1 MSILDKTTT
10 TVDATLTTKGRLLLA
25 EGGSFDISYFCLTDQ
40 GIDYRKHN
48 ETSPSGSTY
57 YGKALTDMP
66 LLEASVHA
74 EHSFTNKLVSLPPNI
89 DSLPV
94 ITGLDNKSFGA
105 MIYDHTWTPTM
116 VGTSYSGTYQWIIGD
131 TTNVTPTGVTQDDS
145 ISVLSQ
151 IYHPD
156 QAMAQP
162 GSFTGKTLT
171 LRPHE
176 TNFDVSFLVTVIAN
190 NGIWG
195 SFTVS
200 WGNNILRR
208 AVTDNPKG

>member
-25 EGGSFDISYFCLTDQ
+25 EGGSFDIAYFCLSDQ
-40 GIDYRKHN
+40 GVDYRKFN
-48 ETSPSGSTY
+48 ESSPSGSAY
-57 YGKALTDMP
+57 YGKAFTDMP

-74 EHSFTNKLVSLPPNI
+74 EHSFTNKLVSLPPNV

-94 ITGLDNKSFGA
+94 ITGLDDKAFGT

-116 VGTSYSGTYQWIIGD
+116 VGANYTGTYQWIIGD
-131 TTNVTPTGVTQDDS
+131 TTNVDVSGVSQDDS
-145 ISVLSQ
+145 ISVLAQ

-171 LRPHE
+171 LKPIE
-176 TNFDVSFLVTVIAN
+176 TNFAVSFLVTVIAN

-200 WGNNILRR
+200 WGNNLLRR
-208 AVTDNPKG
+208 VVTDKPTG